1 MIVNI
6 VLIIKLKYTTLAASV
21 RAAGIFKIPLKNI
34 NPATT
39 NKAPT
44 TNAVKKCM
52 VRLILNILFFF
63 SIFPCP
69 SVKDINRWVA
79 PAIVAL
85 KKPNMAI
92 APPTILYI
100 PKSEAPKEFNIK
112 RVVYNDTNIVI
123 AIFI

>member
-1 MIVNI
+1 MYGKAYI
-6 VLIIKLKYTTLAASV
+6 KYTFL
-21 RAAGIFKIPLKNI
+21 F
-34 NPATT
+34 
-39 NKAPT
+39 
-44 TNAVKKCM
+44 
-52 VRLILNILFFF
+52 LNISLSFCKGHK
-63 SIFPCP
+63 SLG
-69 SVKDINRWVA
+69 R